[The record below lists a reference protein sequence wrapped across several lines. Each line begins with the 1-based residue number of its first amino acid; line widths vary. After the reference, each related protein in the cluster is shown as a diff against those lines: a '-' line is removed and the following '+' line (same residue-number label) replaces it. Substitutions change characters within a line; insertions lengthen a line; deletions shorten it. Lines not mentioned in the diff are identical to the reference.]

1 MTIHHRDVL
10 RLAAIALAAPALL
23 ACESESRSSTHVPST
38 SDRVS
43 AVRTSTLI
51 PGPERATAVVVENP
65 YADDPRAME
74 EGRRYYLWMNCHGC
88 HGARG
93 GGGIGPP
100 FADAEWIYGSEPE
113 NIFQS
118 IVQGRP
124 NGMPTYEGMIPE
136 DRVWMIAAYV
146 RSLGPP
152 DPEAEGPSGPTQ
164 QQGGGN
170 TGSPQ
175 EVGGGG

>member
-1 MTIHHRDVL
+1 VATFEHASFPMTIHDRDVL
-10 RLAAIALAAPALL
+10 RLAALARAPPALL
-23 ACESESRSSTHVPST
+23 ACESESRSSPHVPST
-38 SDRVS
+38 SARLS

-51 PGPERATAVVVENP
+51 TGPEPATHVVVENT
-65 YADDPRAME
+65 YAPEPRPMD
-74 EGRRYYLWMNCHGC
+74 EGRRYYRWMNCHGC

-146 RSLGPP
+146 RSLGQPH
-152 DPEAEGPSGPTQ
+152 PEA
-164 QQGGGN
+164 
-170 TGSPQ
+170 
-175 EVGGGG
+175 